1 MGANGSRIR
10 RRLGCVVATAA
21 LIGGADIARA
31 DRPSGWISWLTFA
44 VSQAA
49 STEATPSQH
58 LVSR

>member
-10 RRLGCVVATAA
+10 RRLGCVAATAA
-21 LIGGADIARA
+21 LVAGAGIARA

-49 STEATPSQH
+49 STGATPSQH
-58 LVSR
+58 LMTK